1 MAMVKAIQATFT
13 SITSS
18 SVTTIAGFLA
28 LCFMQLR
35 LGGDIGIV
43 MAKGVV
49 LGVICTIFVLPS
61 LLMIFDRQIEKY
73 THRTLIHELKKYLV
87 LWFDMPSFCC

>member
-49 LGVICTIFVLPS
+49 LGVICTILF
-61 LLMIFDRQIEKY
+61 
-73 THRTLIHELKKYLV
+73 YLV
-87 LWFDMPSFCC
+87 Y